1 MDESL
6 PTKLELHVVTPE
18 RQVVAEQTTSVSLPG
33 KSGRLGILPGH
44 APLVSELAN
53 GVLFFEY
60 AGQTKFLAVHGGF
73 TEVLP
78 GRVTVL
84 APAAEPAEAI
94 DVNRAE
100 RAKQKAEEELR
111 QPSSP
116 EVQAGGAQQAL
127 ERALVRIEA
136 AGHKTQ

>member
-6 PTKLELHVVTPE
+6 PTKIELHVVTPE
-18 RQVVAEQTTSVSLPG
+18 RQVVSEQTSSVSLPG
-33 KSGRLGILPGH
+33 KGGRLGILPGH

-53 GVLFFEY
+53 GVLFFEHG
-60 AGQTKFLAVHGGF
+60 GQTKFLAVLGGF

-84 APAAEPAEAI
+84 AQAAESAEEI

-100 RAKQKAEEELR
+100 RAKQKAEEELK
-111 QPSSP
+111 QPSRS
-116 EVQAGGAQQAL
+116 ETESGEAQEAL
-127 ERALVRIEA
+127 ERANARIEA
-136 AGHKTQ
+136 AGQRKQ

>member
-33 KSGRLGILPGH
+33 KNGRLGILPGH

-53 GVLFFEY
+53 GVLFFDHG
-60 AGQTKFLAVHGGF
+60 GQTKFLAVHGGF

-84 APAAEPAEAI
+84 AQAAEPGEAI

-100 RAKQKAEEELR
+100 RAKQKAEEELK

-116 EVQAGGAQQAL
+116 EAQSGEAQQAL
-127 ERALVRIEA
+127 ERAVARIEA
-136 AGHKTQ
+136 AGHKRQ